1 MVAFSAFISKLLSN
15 YKTIWIDLHYS
26 GICIK
31 GDSCIPVNFG
41 VDLTEWQMANP
52 GLKCY
57 LIAMCHLTHSS
68 TSDRKKKIDV

>member
-41 VDLTEWQMANP
+41 VDLTEW
-52 GLKCY
+52 
-57 LIAMCHLTHSS
+57 
-68 TSDRKKKIDV
+68 